1 MTDDPSPG
9 QPDRP
14 ALSDADLREQLDRMA
29 DLTID
34 MSEQVTEQTRAINHI
49 STVASE
55 ARRAAKAAQKQ
66 TDPEHYGELVGQTIE
81 GRLDETIKKMDRA
94 SADILNGVQRS
105 GASFQETT
113 TMHSKTL
120 SLVAELREK
129 QQKDRQLSLWV
140 GLGGVVLA
148 IVMTVVLPRF
158 IASFEEGCV
167 VLGGTWTQTSTAVNV
182 CVFYSE

>member
-1 MTDDPSPG
+1 MTDETL
-9 QPDRP
+9 PDRP
-14 ALSDADLREQLDRMA
+14 PLSDEALQEQLDRMA

-34 MSEQVTEQTRAINHI
+34 MSEQVNEQTRAINYI

-94 SADILNGVQRS
+94 SAEILSGIQRS
-105 GASFQETT
+105 NASFQETT
-113 TMHSKTL
+113 TMHSSTL
-120 SLVAELREK
+120 SLMGELRG
-129 QQKDRQLSLWV
+129 QQQTDRQLSRWV
-140 GLGGVVLA
+140 ALGGVVLA
-148 IVMTVVLPRF
+148 VVMTVVLPRF

-167 VLGGTWTQTSTAVNV
+167 VLGGTWTQTTTAVDV
-182 CVFYSE
+182 CVFSSE

>member
-1 MTDDPSPG
+1 MPDEPSSEP
-9 QPDRP
+9 PERP
-14 ALSDADLREQLDRMA
+14 ALSVDLLEQLDRMA
-29 DLTID
+29 ELTID

-81 GRLDETIKKMDRA
+81 GRLDETIRTMDRA
-94 SADILNGVQRS
+94 SAEVLNGIQRS
-105 GASFQETT
+105 NASFQETT
-113 TMHSKTL
+113 TMHSSTL
-120 SLVAELREK
+120 SLMGELREQ
-129 QQKDRQLSLWV
+129 QQKDRQLSRWV

-158 IASFEEGCV
+158 IASTPSGCAI
-167 VLGGTWTQTSTAVNV
+167 LGSVWQTTTTGVDA
-182 CVFYSE
+182 CVSFHP

>member
-1 MTDDPSPG
+1 MG
-9 QPDRP
+9 
-14 ALSDADLREQLDRMA
+14 

-34 MSEQVTEQTRAINHI
+34 MSEQVHEQTKAINHI

-55 ARRAAKAAQKQ
+55 ARRAAKAAEKQ
-66 TDPEHYGELVGQTIE
+66 TDPEHYGELVGQTVE

-94 SADILNGVQRS
+94 SVEVLNGIQRCN
-105 GASFQETT
+105 ASFQETT

-120 SLVAELREK
+120 SLMGELRE
-129 QQKDRQLSLWV
+129 QHQKDRQLSRWV

-148 IVMTVVLPRF
+148 VVVTIVLPRF

-167 VLGGTWTQTSTAVNV
+167 VLGGTWTQSSTGVDV
-182 CVFYSE
+182 CVFPQP

>member
-1 MTDDPSPG
+1 MPDEASSE
-9 QPDRP
+9 QPERP
-14 ALSDADLREQLDRMA
+14 ALSDAVLLEQLDRMA
-29 DLTID
+29 ELTID

-81 GRLDETIKKMDRA
+81 GRLDETIRIMDRA
-94 SADILNGVQRS
+94 SAEILNGIQRS
-105 GASFQETT
+105 NASFQETT

-120 SLVAELREK
+120 SLMAELREK
-129 QQKDRQLSLWV
+129 QQKDRQLSRWV

-148 IVMTVVLPRF
+148 IVMTVALPRF

-167 VLGGTWTQTSTAVNV
+167 VLGGTWTQTTTAVDV
-182 CVFYSE
+182 CVFP

>member
-1 MTDDPSPG
+1 MTDEPL
-9 QPDRP
+9 PDRP

-81 GRLDETIKKMDRA
+81 GRLDETIRTMDRV
-94 SADILNGVQRS
+94 SAEVLNGIQRS
-105 GASFQETT
+105 NASFQETT

-120 SLVAELREK
+120 SLMSELREK
-129 QQKDRQLSLWV
+129 QQKDRQLSRWI

-148 IVMTVVLPRF
+148 IAMTVALPRF
-158 IASFEEGCV
+158 LASNPSTCA
-167 VLGGTWTQTSTAVNV
+167 VLGATWTATTEGVNA
-182 CVFYSE
+182 CVFYQP